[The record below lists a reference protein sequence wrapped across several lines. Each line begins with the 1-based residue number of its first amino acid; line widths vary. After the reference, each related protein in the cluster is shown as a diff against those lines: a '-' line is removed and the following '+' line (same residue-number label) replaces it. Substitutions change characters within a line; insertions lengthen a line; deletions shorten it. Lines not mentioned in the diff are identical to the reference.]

1 MILGSVFSEYDLHML
16 SEESKMVMHTKG
28 QMHYEYICK
37 YILNTHKEGTYNENS
52 KGLYQNYPGFPGEG
66 HHVPRCDKCYPGCG
80 WIKACN

>member
-1 MILGSVFSEYDLHML
+1 MILESVFSEYDLHML

-66 HHVPRCDKCYPGCG
+66 
-80 WIKACN
+80 CNPKNAAHFRRRFSSEE

>member
-37 YILNTHKEGTYNENS
+37 YILNTH
-52 KGLYQNYPGFPGEG
+52 
-66 HHVPRCDKCYPGCG
+66 
-80 WIKACN
+80 